1 VAGQPAVGTGNTPRF
16 SLFADAN
23 EGTTRLLGQ
32 FAQLLEPALRA
43 PVNAGG
49 AWLVRPD
56 GYVACAAAHDDIGL
70 IGGYLESIR
79 QRGTAK

>member
-1 VAGQPAVGTGNTPRF
+1 VGAGKPPRF

-43 PVNAGG
+43 PINAGG

-56 GYVACAAAHDDIGL
+56 GYVACASAHDDIGV
-70 IGGYLESIR
+70 IAVYLDAIL
-79 QRGTAK
+79 QRGSVE